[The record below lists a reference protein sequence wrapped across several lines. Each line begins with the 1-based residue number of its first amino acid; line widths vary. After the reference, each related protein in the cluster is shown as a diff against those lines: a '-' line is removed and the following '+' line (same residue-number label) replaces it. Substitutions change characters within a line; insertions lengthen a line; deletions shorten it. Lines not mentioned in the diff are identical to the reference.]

1 MRTVSARDANQQFSK
16 ILKAAAGGEE
26 VTITQRGVPVAKL
39 VPVPREDAQAVAAA
53 AAERERRK
61 EEALAFFEKGLEGGK
76 AEKWT
81 REELYLERFE
91 RPWERQE

>member
-39 VPVPREDAQAVAAA
+39 VPVPRGDAAA

-61 EEALAFFEKGLEGGK
+61 AEALAFFEKGIEGGK
-76 AEKWT
+76 AENWT

-91 RPWERQE
+91 RPWEPQE

>member
-16 ILKAAAGGEE
+16 ILKAAAAGEE

-39 VPVPREDAQAVAAA
+39 VPVPREDAEAAAAA
-53 AAERERRK
+53 AAEHERRK
-61 EEALAFFEKGLEGGK
+61 AEALAFFEKGIDIGEPVS
-76 AEKWT
+76 WT

-91 RPWERQE
+91 RDKGRAE

>member
-26 VTITQRGVPVAKL
+26 VTITQRGVPVARL
-39 VPVPREDAQAVAAA
+39 VPVPREDAAA

>member
-39 VPVPREDAQAVAAA
+39 VPVPREDVAA
-53 AAERERRK
+53 AAERERRR
-61 EEALAFFEKGLEGGK
+61 EQALEFFRKGLSGGK
-76 AEKWT
+76 VVSWT
-81 REELYLERFE
+81 RDELYEDEVE
-91 RPWERQE
+91 RPWEPRE

>member
-39 VPVPREDAQAVAAA
+39 VPVPREDAAAA
-53 AAERERRK
+53 ADRERRK
-61 EEALAFFEKGLEGGK
+61 AEALAFFEKGLSGGK
-76 AEKWT
+76 VVGWT
-81 REELYLERFE
+81 REELYEDEVE
-91 RPWERQE
+91 RPWEPRE